1 MARYIK
7 EFRIN
12 THPEIIHNSI
22 NQYLAKEGYEYT
34 RYDNELVFQKG
45 QGICSNPTF
54 FKFTYIKNTV
64 KMETWMKYALLPGV
78 FVGELGIDG
87 FVGFAVKGPWKKR
100 ITNLE
105 GILCTLATQSD
116 CYSSTHTRNTANDYI
131 YEGKMPYSNEKDSF
145 EKTYIMNESQ
155 ADPINTPTFCS
166 NCGTKMMEGALFCS
180 ECGQKIGNVSQ
191 QPNRC
196 ESYSQPIEP
205 NNAFYSPEP
214 VVAQAPADVKVTRKE
229 FIEKYAQPHIGKEIR
244 NIAILCYICAAITF
258 IVSCIVNPIGII
270 DAFILTGFALGM
282 HLAKSRVCAILI
294 LILSIVEM
302 VLSLLVGSFPIWW
315 LIAGV
320 SAVVTFEKIEK
331 QYKSFLSG
339 GYRL

>member
-1 MARYIK
+1 M
-7 EFRIN
+7 
-12 THPEIIHNSI
+12 
-22 NQYLAKEGYEYT
+22 
-34 RYDNELVFQKG
+34 
-45 QGICSNPTF
+45 
-54 FKFTYIKNTV
+54 
-64 KMETWMKYALLPGV
+64 
-78 FVGELGIDG
+78 
-87 FVGFAVKGPWKKR
+87 
-100 ITNLE
+100 
-105 GILCTLATQSD
+105 
-116 CYSSTHTRNTANDYI
+116 
-131 YEGKMPYSNEKDSF
+131 
-145 EKTYIMNESQ
+145 
-155 ADPINTPTFCS
+155 
-166 NCGTKMMEGALFCS
+166 
-180 ECGQKIGNVSQ
+180 
-191 QPNRC
+191 
-196 ESYSQPIEP
+196 
-205 NNAFYSPEP
+205 
-214 VVAQAPADVKVTRKE
+214 KVTRKE